1 MKWSRLHNIFLKDK
15 TETNRKKGKLK
26 ETLTKNFSKPQKKKK
41 LTLSIRSKLPTT
53 RYFGRSF
60 CLTLHNK
67 C

>member
-41 LTLSIRSKLPTT
+41 IDTLDK
-53 RYFGRSF
+53 
-60 CLTLHNK
+60 K
-67 C
+67 